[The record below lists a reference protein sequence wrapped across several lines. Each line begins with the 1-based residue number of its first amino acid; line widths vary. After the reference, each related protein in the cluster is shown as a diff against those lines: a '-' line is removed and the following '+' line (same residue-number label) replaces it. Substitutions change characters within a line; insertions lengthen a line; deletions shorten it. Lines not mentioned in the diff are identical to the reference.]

1 MGFNEA
7 RAAQKKT
14 TKYLR
19 KQNKQLRKQV
29 NRQQKKLGSMTGQS
43 PAEATQNYAQDFYKT
58 ISNIGSQY
66 SQQLANYDPN
76 LLSSQSAKRFAGAL
90 SSSMNDYTT
99 RLNQASQAGSARL
112 YAALSA
118 PISKFQQIANDP
130 AFNNLLDSTYMA
142 YATNP
147 PTVRSDVESMKSLYT
162 YNV

>member
-1 MGFNEA
+1 MGFEQA
-7 RAAQKKT
+7 RTAQRKT

-19 KQNKQLRKQV
+19 KQNKKLRNQL
-29 NRQQKKLGSMTGQS
+29 NEQQEKLGSMAGQT
-43 PAEATQNYAQDFYKT
+43 PAEATQNFSQDFYNT
-58 ISNIGSQY
+58 ISNIGKQY
-66 SQQLANYDPN
+66 SEQLSNYNPN
-76 LLSSQSAKRFAGAL
+76 LLASESAKRFAGAL

>member
-19 KQNKQLRKQV
+19 RQNKQLKKQV
-29 NRQQKKLGSMTGQS
+29 NKQQEKLGSMTGPG
-43 PAEATQNYAQDFYKT
+43 PAEATQNFAQDFYKT

-76 LLSSQSAKRFAGAL
+76 LLASQSAKRFAGAL